1 VEIGAGYGRGA
12 FALLH
17 RFPQARYTIVDI
29 EPAASISRWYLE
41 QLLPGRV
48 EVVSPDEMAALP
60 TGAFGLGLSIS
71 SLQEM
76 RADQVAGYLELLDRV
91 CAGVVYLK
99 QWARWDNQADGITQ
113 RFEDYPIPRRWQ
125 ALFGGRAPVQ
135 TRFVQAAWEVPA
147 ARATC

>member
-1 VEIGAGYGRGA
+1 
-12 FALLH
+12 
-17 RFPQARYTIVDI
+17 
-29 EPAASISRWYLE
+29 
-41 QLLPGRV
+41 
-48 EVVSPDEMAALP
+48 MAALP

-113 RFEDYPIPRRWQ
+113 RFEDYPIRAVGRPCLAAERRSRPV
-125 ALFGGRAPVQ
+125 LCRPPGRSPPHARLVSGRKSQGPSARCRGVVSA
-135 TRFVQAAWEVPA
+135 TR
-147 ARATC
+147 R